1 MKTSC
6 NTCFHFAEARRL
18 TFLKTSSA
26 KYCSLVQQPHW
37 TGFGTKTF
45 GTVHFTSGGIGLE
58 RTSHVSVQPRMRDV
72 VEHGVFE
79 MDEELI
85 EFAGDFYVD
94 ELCCQL
100 DCA

>member
-1 MKTSC
+1 MKASC
-6 NTCFHFAEARRL
+6 NTCFHFAEARQFK
-18 TFLKTSSA
+18 FLKTSSA

-37 TGFGTKTF
+37 TGFGAQTF
-45 GTVHFTSGGIGLE
+45 GTVHCTSGDIGLE
-58 RTSHVSVQPRMRDV
+58 RTNHVPAQPRMRDV
-72 VEHGVFE
+72 VEHGIFE

-94 ELCCQL
+94 ELCSQL